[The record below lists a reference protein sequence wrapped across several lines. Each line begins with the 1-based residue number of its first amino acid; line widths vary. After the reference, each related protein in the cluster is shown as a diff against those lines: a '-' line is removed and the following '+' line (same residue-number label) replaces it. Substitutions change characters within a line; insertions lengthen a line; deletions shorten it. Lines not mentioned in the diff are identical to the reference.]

1 MTGDFAAIAITLYA
15 AHHVGDYWVQTDNDA
30 KHKGDAG
37 ASGVLHCLTH
47 VLSYLAT
54 QTAFLL
60 IVAVTLG
67 LHFSALGV
75 TVGLLV
81 SGVTHY
87 TADRREHGLM
97 FWLARRLP
105 GKADLLM
112 LGKPR
117 APRLTKEW
125 CDRCGGMGGDLTGE
139 PCSDCLG
146 RGATPLEITD
156 NPSLGTGTWALDQ
169 AWHIFWGVFVAALLM
184 TVIP

>member
-15 AHHVGDYWVQTDNDA
+15 AHHVGDYWVQRDEDA
-30 KHKGDAG
+30 RHKGDAG
-37 ASGVLHCLTH
+37 ANGRLHCLHH

-75 TVGLLV
+75 TAGLLT

-97 FWLARRLP
+97 FWLAKRIP
-105 GKADLLM
+105 GKADFLQ

-117 APRLTKEW
+117 PLTIYARQES
-125 CDRCGGMGGDLTGE
+125 GE
-139 PCSDCLG
+139 P
-146 RGATPLEITD
+146 RGPDPLD